1 MLRLQMMLSLVLC
14 LAIAPAAAQE
24 ATHSR
29 DAAERLRRPLA
40 TEHIQAA
47 AEPDPA
53 AVRAPA
59 RIKHPKSLGRT
70 ARQPADSQTSE
81 TASDEK
87 PRTKRPQTLAAVLE
101 ALGATEP
108 YDVSVSGRYV
118 VATGDAGLLLADAR
132 QGRQL
137 RTLKDSLRGYRL
149 VKISG
154 DARWIAAVRADD
166 PDSIDLW
173 RADNGKLIRTIIA
186 TGGTKSSIEFTATD
200 ELRVSTSSGNG
211 MVYSVPGGEEVGGFR
226 SATGGSGFAP
236 GIGSAGPRAMV
247 RKDASSPPL
256 GNPIRPQR
264 ATPRAQAPP
273 SVTMSAPRPRAA
285 SPKTEEE
292 ASIDSPPTMAPM
304 AAAPMDAEPLG
315 SGAPLEEPMT
325 AAPMAAAPSAVE
337 PTTPAPMMPV
347 PSAMAPAPSARSVP
361 RDGAPIAPMEST
373 EPPSAAP
380 MAAAPEES
388 APEASSAP
396 MSAAPRSRTG
406 GPRAIFRSE
415 AEMEPSGGAAP
426 EAASAPGSS
435 APQDFAPAESAP
447 DAASPAAEPFTAAP
461 PENADT
467 NAAPPATTAQLKAT
481 AAVQPPPPPEED
493 LSNVTVHFA
502 TNRNRLNAT
511 DREWMVYF
519 QSFFFSLPAFV
530 IYALIVVSLLV
541 FPWLGKRSW
550 AAAALVTGI
559 ILLVSMASFEGYV
572 RSQLRDELSGEL
584 YGSRP
589 TELSYGACQISVPKP
604 ENRSAGELNRPLSV
618 WVFEAPEN
626 AEKHFVL
633 RKVDEHASKE
643 AFYKSLSAQLERSQD
658 GASLLFI
665 HGYNVSFEDAI
676 FRTAQLA
683 VDLKFRG
690 APISFSWPSYA
701 DPVKYT
707 FDEQN
712 AEVSIPALR
721 EVLEDLA
728 TRSGA
733 KRIHIVAHSMGNRV
747 LAGALRSM
755 SPEARVKNKSLFR
768 EIVLAAP
775 DIDSRVFQSQV
786 LPHII
791 DNTQHC
797 TLYASSHDRAL
808 LLSRYFHNYQ
818 RLGETQPQLI
828 VADGM
833 DTIDA
838 SLVDT
843 SLLGHSYI
851 GDVKSI
857 VTDLHDLVV
866 SGKRPIE
873 RGGLESE
880 LLGELIY
887 WAIKPQMQTASDP
900 ETRR

>member
-1 MLRLQMMLSLVLC
+1 MEPSS
-14 LAIAPAAAQE
+14 AAP
-24 ATHSR
+24 
-29 DAAERLRRPLA
+29 
-40 TEHIQAA
+40 TE
-47 AEPDPA
+47 D
-53 AVRAPA
+53 
-59 RIKHPKSLGRT
+59 
-70 ARQPADSQTSE
+70 
-81 TASDEK
+81 
-87 PRTKRPQTLAAVLE
+87 TLA
-101 ALGATEP
+101 
-108 YDVSVSGRYV
+108 
-118 VATGDAGLLLADAR
+118 
-132 QGRQL
+132 
-137 RTLKDSLRGYRL
+137 
-149 VKISG
+149 
-154 DARWIAAVRADD
+154 
-166 PDSIDLW
+166 
-173 RADNGKLIRTIIA
+173 
-186 TGGTKSSIEFTATD
+186 
-200 ELRVSTSSGNG
+200 
-211 MVYSVPGGEEVGGFR
+211 PG
-226 SATGGSGFAP
+226 
-236 GIGSAGPRAMV
+236 
-247 RKDASSPPL
+247 
-256 GNPIRPQR
+256 
-264 ATPRAQAPP
+264 
-273 SVTMSAPRPRAA
+273 
-285 SPKTEEE
+285 
-292 ASIDSPPTMAPM
+292 
-304 AAAPMDAEPLG
+304 AAAP
-315 SGAPLEEPMT
+315 T
-325 AAPMAAAPSAVE
+325 
-337 PTTPAPMMPV
+337 
-347 PSAMAPAPSARSVP
+347 AMAPESA
-361 RDGAPIAPMEST
+361 GA
-373 EPPSAAP
+373 EPP
-380 MAAAPEES
+380 
-388 APEASSAP
+388 
-396 MSAAPRSRTG
+396 
-406 GPRAIFRSE
+406 
-415 AEMEPSGGAAP
+415 
-426 EAASAPGSS
+426 
-435 APQDFAPAESAP
+435 Q
-447 DAASPAAEPFTAAP
+447 AEPFTAAP
-461 PENADT
+461 SDDQELA
-467 NAAPPATTAQLKAT
+467 AAPPTSPAQL
-481 AAVQPPPPPEED
+481 AAAPQLQAPPPPEED

-502 TNRNRLNAT
+502 TNRNRLAAT

-519 QSFFFSLPAFV
+519 QSFFFSLPAFA
-530 IYALIVVSLLV
+530 IYALIAFSLLI
-541 FPWLGKRSW
+541 FPWLGKRTW

-559 ILLVSMASFEGYV
+559 LVLVSMASVEAYV
-572 RSQLRDELSGEL
+572 RSQLRDELSGEI

-633 RKVDEHASKE
+633 RKVDEHANKE
-643 AFYKSLSAQLERSQD
+643 AFYKSLSAQLDRSQD

-721 EVLEDLA
+721 EVLEDLS

-755 SPEARVKNKSLFR
+755 SPEARIKNKSLFR

-786 LPHII
+786 LPHIR

-797 TLYASSHDRAL
+797 TLYASSRDRAL

-866 SGKRPIE
+866 SGKRPLE

-880 LLGELIY
+880 LLGELMY